1 LRWPGTTASPA
12 RPFAGHESGEPV
24 EILPLSGDT
33 GANEKPMNFRLK
45 NLWLP
50 ICLGAVLAT
59 GCTHS
64 SLRTKPVS
72 LRSLPPEIAA
82 EYACPKGQDFDCTIE
97 ETDQTSKYV
106 LKRVHLKPRADGT
119 NTDRRIVLDYY
130 DLRGTEKTPVV
141 MVLPMSG
148 GGYSIERHFASYFA
162 NRGYAAVIVHR
173 DKIPKEQQMIEILN
187 PMIHRMVLDHKQVID
202 WLETLPDVDA
212 TRTGIFG
219 ISMGGIK
226 GAMLAPLESRI
237 RAAIIGLAGGD
248 LPHILVHSS
257 EPGITRRREEFLK
270 ARGLTP
276 EQAEEA
282 LRKMITRDPLVYAPY
297 VDPAKV
303 LLVLARY
310 DTVVPIAK
318 GLELKEKM
326 GNPETIMIPAG
337 HYTAVLS
344 IPYIKSQ
351 SFEFFE
357 KRFAEPETKL
367 AGKSGGRAAKVQS
380 GRR

>member
-1 LRWPGTTASPA
+1 MKPCPAS
-12 RPFAGHESGEPV
+12 
-24 EILPLSGDT
+24 
-33 GANEKPMNFRLK
+33 
-45 NLWLP
+45 LWLAL
-50 ICLGAVLAT
+50 CFGAAFVS
-59 GCTHS
+59 GCSHS
-64 SLRTKPVS
+64 TLRSSHVS
-72 LRSLPPEIAA
+72 LRSLPAEIAA
-82 EYACPKGQDFDCTIE
+82 EYACPKGQDFDCKIE
-97 ETDQTSKYV
+97 MTEQTANYV
-106 LKRVHLKPRADGT
+106 LKRVHLKPLAEGT
-119 NTDRRIVLDYY
+119 NEDRRIVLDYY
-130 DLRGTEKTPVV
+130 DLRGTEKPPVV

-187 PMIHRMVLDHKQVID
+187 PMIHRMVLDHKRVID

-212 TRTGIFG
+212 QRTGIFG

-248 LPHILVHSS
+248 LPYILAHST
-257 EPGITRRREEFLK
+257 EPGIERRRDAFLK
-270 ARGLTP
+270 ERGLTP

-297 VDPAKV
+297 VDPEKV

-357 KRFAEPETKL
+357 KRFAEVSGKITTKP
-367 AGKSGGRAAKVQS
+367 GGGLTRVQA

>member
-1 LRWPGTTASPA
+1 
-12 RPFAGHESGEPV
+12 
-24 EILPLSGDT
+24 
-33 GANEKPMNFRLK
+33 MK
-45 NLWLP
+45 NRAECLLLAV
-50 ICLGAVLAT
+50 CLGAVLAS

-64 SLRTKPVS
+64 TLRSSPVS
-72 LRSLPPEIAA
+72 QRSLPAEIAA
-82 EYACPKGQDFDCTIE
+82 EYACPKGQDFDCKIEVTE
-97 ETDQTSKYV
+97 ETSNYV
-106 LKRVHLKPRADGT
+106 LKRVHLKPLADGT

-130 DLRGTEKTPVV
+130 DVRGTEKPPVV

-173 DKIPKEQQMIEILN
+173 DKIPKDQQMIEILN
-187 PMIHRMVLDHKQVID
+187 PMIRRMVIDHKRVID

-212 TRTGIFG
+212 QRTGIFG

-248 LPHILVHSS
+248 LPHILAYST
-257 EPGITRRREEFLK
+257 EPGLTKKREQFLK
-270 ARGLTP
+270 GRGLTL
-276 EQAEEA
+276 EEGEVA

-297 VDPAKV
+297 VDPEKV

-326 GNPETIMIPAG
+326 GNPETIMLPAG

-357 KRFAEPETKL
+357 KRFAEVSDKALTKR
-367 AGKSGGRAAKVQS
+367 GGNITKVQAS
-380 GRR
+380 RR

>member
-1 LRWPGTTASPA
+1 MRS
-12 RPFAGHESGEPV
+12 RPECF
-24 EILPLSGDT
+24 
-33 GANEKPMNFRLK
+33 
-45 NLWLP
+45 WLVV
-50 ICLGAVLAT
+50 CLGAVLAS

-64 SLRTKPVS
+64 SLRLSQVS
-72 LRSLPPEIAA
+72 PHSLPAEIAA
-82 EYACPKGQDFDCTIE
+82 EYACPKGRDFDCKTE
-97 ETDQTSKYV
+97 VTEQTANYV
-106 LKRVHLKPRADGT
+106 LKRVHLKPSAEGT
-119 NTDRRIVLDYY
+119 NTDRRIDLDFYE
-130 DLRGTEKTPVV
+130 LRGKEKPPVV
-141 MVLPMSG
+141 LVLPMSG

-173 DKIPKEQQMIEILN
+173 DKIPKEQQLIENLN
-187 PMIHRMVLDHKQVID
+187 PMIRRMVLDHKRVID

-212 TRTGIFG
+212 GRVGIFG

-226 GAMLAPLESRI
+226 GAMLAPLDNRI

-248 LPHILVHSS
+248 LPYILTYST
-257 EPGITRRREEFLK
+257 EPGLTKKREEFLK
-270 ARGLTP
+270 EHGLTP
-276 EQAEEA
+276 EQAETE
-282 LRKMITRDPLVYAPY
+282 LRKLITRDPLIYAPY
-297 VDPAKV
+297 IDPEKV

-326 GNPETIMIPAG
+326 GNPETIMLPSG

-351 SFEFFE
+351 SFDFFE
-357 KRFAEPETKL
+357 KRFAEVSGKAL
-367 AGKSGGRAAKVQS
+367 AKRGGNLTKVQA

>member
-1 LRWPGTTASPA
+1 MK
-12 RPFAGHESGEPV
+12 
-24 EILPLSGDT
+24 LST
-33 GANEKPMNFRLK
+33 KS
-45 NLWLP
+45 LWLSV
-50 ICLGAVLAT
+50 CFGAVLAS

-64 SLRTKPVS
+64 SLRSSQFLK
-72 LRSLPPEIAA
+72 SLPAEIAA
-82 EYACPKGQDFDCTIE
+82 EYACPKGRDFDCKVEVTE
-97 ETDQTSKYV
+97 QTANYI
-106 LKRVHLKPRADGT
+106 LKRVHLKPLAEGT
-119 NTDRRIVLDYY
+119 NTDRRIILDYY
-130 DLRGTEKTPVV
+130 DLRETDKPPVV

-173 DKIPKEQQMIEILN
+173 DKIPKDQQKIENLN
-187 PMIHRMVLDHKQVID
+187 PMIHRMVLDHKRVID
-202 WLETLPDVDA
+202 WLETVPDVDA
-212 TRTGIFG
+212 GRVGTFG

-226 GAMLAPLESRI
+226 GAMLAPLEGRI
-237 RAAIIGLAGGD
+237 CAAIIGLAGGD
-248 LPHILVHSS
+248 LPHILTYST
-257 EPGITRRREEFLK
+257 EPGLTKKREEFLK
-270 ARGLTP
+270 ERGLTP
-276 EQAEEA
+276 EQAEAA
-282 LRKMITRDPLVYAPY
+282 LRNLITRDPLNYAPY
-297 VDPAKV
+297 VDPRKV

-326 GNPETIMIPAG
+326 GNPETIMLPAG

-357 KRFAEPETKL
+357 KRFAEIS
-367 AGKSGGRAAKVQS
+367 GKRSPKPGGSLTRVHA

>member
-1 LRWPGTTASPA
+1 MK
-12 RPFAGHESGEPV
+12 
-24 EILPLSGDT
+24 LS
-33 GANEKPMNFRLK
+33 NERF
-45 NLWLP
+45 WLS
-50 ICLGAVLAT
+50 ICFGAVLAS

-64 SLRTKPVS
+64 SLRSSQAS
-72 LRSLPPEIAA
+72 LRSLPAEIAA
-82 EYACPKGQDFDCTIE
+82 EYACPKGQDFDCKVEVTE
-97 ETDQTSKYV
+97 QTANYV
-106 LKRVHLKPRADGT
+106 LKRVHLKPLTDGT
-119 NTDRRIVLDYY
+119 NTGRWIVLDYY
-130 DLRGTEKTPVV
+130 DLTRAEKPPVV

-187 PMIHRMVLDHKQVID
+187 PMIRRMVLDHKRVID

-212 TRTGIFG
+212 QRTGIFG

-248 LPHILVHSS
+248 LPHILAYST
-257 EPGITRRREEFLK
+257 EPGLTKKREQFLK
-270 ARGLTP
+270 ERGLTP
-276 EQAEEA
+276 EEGEAA

-297 VDPAKV
+297 VDPEKV

-326 GNPETIMIPAG
+326 GNPETIMLPAG

-357 KRFAEPETKL
+357 KRFAEVSEKRSPKP
-367 AGKSGGRAAKVQS
+367 SGNFTRVQA
-380 GRR
+380 RRR